1 MSNVVVMPGFL
12 PPITG
17 EPLPGIV
24 AALEDYLARAK
35 RGEVV
40 AIGIAAV
47 ELDGSLTPNALTT
60 FERASGT
67 ASDLEAAINKL
78 KRRFERYLDEE

>member
-17 EPLPGIV
+17 EPVLGVV
-24 AALEDYLARAK
+24 ATLENYLERAK
-35 RGEVV
+35 RGEIV

-47 ELDGSLTPNALTT
+47 ELDGSLTPNISTT
-60 FERASGT
+60 FERAAGT
-67 ASDLEAAINKL
+67 ASDLEAAINRL